1 MRITVTGSMEC
12 VGPTPASNGMSCIT
26 AAEATPNEVSNRM
39 FEGKNLHKRVITA
52 FMNLTWA
59 SRAHDRTLVKLYFTA
74 RKSASSHKHRDSRPA
89 F

>member
-1 MRITVTGSMEC
+1 MGC
-12 VGPTPASNGMSCIT
+12 VGPTPAFNGMSCIT
-26 AAEATPNEVSNRM
+26 VADATTPNEGSNRM
-39 FEGKNLHKRVITA
+39 FEGKNLHKRFITA

-59 SRAHDRTLVKLYFTA
+59 SRARDRTLVKLYFTA